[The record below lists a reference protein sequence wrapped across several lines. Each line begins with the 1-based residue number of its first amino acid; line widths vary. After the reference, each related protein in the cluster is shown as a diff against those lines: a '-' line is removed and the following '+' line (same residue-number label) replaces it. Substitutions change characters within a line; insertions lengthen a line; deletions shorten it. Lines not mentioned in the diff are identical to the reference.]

1 MAGDMRATEQP
12 GLASMHSLF
21 VNEHNRIARNISELD
36 PTLSDEN
43 IYQMA
48 RQIVVAELQNIV
60 YDEFLPVVLGTSIMG
75 QYNISL
81 PESGSTSYDN
91 TVSPNIFN
99 EFATFAFRFGHTLV
113 PNFFNPSKSPIRTES
128 NLCPLKDNF
137 HNFEQFVLGS
147 DFSGKAWEN
156 LLHGISN
163 TESPHYDAK
172 LNDHLTNFLFCED
185 NCRMGVGFGQDL
197 AARNIQRGRD
207 HGLPG
212 YVRYRELCGLSVPA
226 DWADKP
232 EDISQTN
239 WDNLQSVYTSV
250 EDIDAFTG
258 AFSEAS
264 VSDGL
269 VGATIACILGRQF
282 RNLMVGDRFFFTH
295 PNGGYQHEY
304 GMPGSMKSMVRQR
317 KLSDIICDNMDVA
330 IVR

>member
-1 MAGDMRATEQP
+1 MAQSSS
-12 GLASMHSLF
+12 SMHSMKLG
-21 VNEHNRIARNISELD
+21 EL
-36 PTLSDEN
+36 
-43 IYQMA
+43 
-48 RQIVVAELQNIV
+48 
-60 YDEFLPVVLGTSIMG
+60 LPGFKDQDLK
-75 QYNISL
+75 N
-81 PESGSTSYDN
+81 YDN
-91 TVSPNIFN
+91 SVNPNTFN
-99 EFATFAFRFGHTLV
+99 EFATFAFRFGHSLV
-113 PNFFNPSKSPIRTES
+113 PNIFKVSQNPRRTES
-128 NLCPLKDNF
+128 NICPLKDNF
-137 HNFEQFVLGS
+137 FRFEPFVIGS
-147 DFSGKAWEN
+147 DFSGKAWRN
-156 LLHGISN
+156 LLVGISN
-163 TESPHYDAK
+163 TESPQFDAT
-172 LNDHLTNFLFCED
+172 LDDHITNFLFCGD
-185 NCRMGVGFGQDL
+185 NYRLEEGFGQDL

-212 YVRYRELCGLSVPA
+212 YVRYRELCGLTVPA

-239 WDNLQSVYTSV
+239 WENLQSVYTSV

-317 KLSDIICDNMDVA
+317 KLSDIICDNMD
-330 IVR
+330 ITTVR